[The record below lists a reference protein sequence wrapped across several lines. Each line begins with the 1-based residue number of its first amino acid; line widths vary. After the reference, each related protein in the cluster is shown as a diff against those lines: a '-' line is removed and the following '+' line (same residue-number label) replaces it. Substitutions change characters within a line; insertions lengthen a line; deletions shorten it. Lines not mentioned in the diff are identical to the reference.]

1 MISFA
6 SLLSRAIE
14 NQNLKHPAAKNI
26 TRYSQLLPVLPDVKS
41 SEELREIS
49 DNRYLAEMSRSV
61 FRAGFSWKVID
72 QKWPDFETVFGGF
85 NPKAIAHYADERLE
99 ELVKDRRIVRHAAK
113 IKSVRDN
120 AIFICDVQQTHG
132 SYAAF
137 IADWPSTDITGLWLA
152 LKKRGSRLG
161 GNSGP
166 MSLRLMGK
174 DTFILSSDVQ
184 AALLN
189 HKLVD
194 SLNANT
200 QRDLAGVQA
209 VFNRF
214 QQDSGYPLAHISR
227 ILALSV

>member
-6 SLLSRAIE
+6 SLLDRAIQ
-14 NQNLKHPAAKNI
+14 NQSLKHSSAINI
-26 TRYSQLLPVLPDVKS
+26 TGYDQLIPFLPIVKS
-41 SEELREIS
+41 TEELRQIT
-49 DNRYLAEMSRSV
+49 DDRYLAEMSRSV

-72 QKWPDFETVFGGF
+72 QKWPDFEAVFGGF
-85 NPKAIAHYADERLE
+85 NPRAVAHYADERLE
-99 ELVKDRRIVRHAAK
+99 ELVKEKRIVRHAAK

-120 AIFICDVQQTHG
+120 GIFICDVQLTHG

-137 IADWPSTDITGLWLA
+137 VADWPSTDITGLWLE

-189 HKLVD
+189 HKLVA
-194 SLNANT
+194 SLNAHT
-200 QRDLAGVQA
+200 KRDLAGVQA

-214 QQDSGYPLAHISR
+214 HQDTGYPLAHISR